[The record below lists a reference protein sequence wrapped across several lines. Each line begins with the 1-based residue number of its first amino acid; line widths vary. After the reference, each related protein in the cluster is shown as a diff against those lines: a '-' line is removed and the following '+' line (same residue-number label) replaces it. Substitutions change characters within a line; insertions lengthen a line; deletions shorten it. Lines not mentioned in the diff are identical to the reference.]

1 MWLFFSCLGNES
13 HIQMTEQIE
22 TLQEQPEVYVSQNR
36 WRAKAKHILIAHS
49 NAKISNK
56 DLKRSEQEAY
66 RRASDILDQLK
77 KGSSFEELALQFSD
91 DPNRNQGGVLD
102 AFGRGEMEEVFES
115 EVFRMKI
122 HETKIIES
130 AFGIHVVQR
139 LPLEE
144 YRLRSLVI
152 QYVGG
157 RESTETR
164 SREEARNLI
173 YSLRERIE
181 AGENISTLVEK
192 YSDGPFGP
200 WGGGIGYVDKEY
212 ISDVFRKQLSELE
225 EGDISPILESSYG
238 FHLFEK
244 LPYLEEEISIPSPQ
258 ESTDHLME

>member
-1 MWLFFSCLGNES
+1 MWLFFSCLSNES
-13 HIQMTEQIE
+13 HTQMTEQIE

-49 NAKISNK
+49 NAKISKK

-66 RRASDILDQLK
+66 QRASDILEQLK
-77 KGSSFEELALQFSD
+77 KGASFKQLALQFSD
-91 DPNRNQGGVLD
+91 DPNKNQGGILD
-102 AFGRGEMEEVFES
+102 AFGRGEMDEVFES
-115 EVFRMKI
+115 EVFGMKV

-157 RESTETR
+157 LESTETR
-164 SREEARNLI
+164 SREDARSFI
-173 YSLRERIE
+173 FSLRERIE
-181 AGENISTLVEK
+181 SGEDMSTLVER
-192 YSDGPFGP
+192 YSDGPFGS
-200 WGGGIGYVDKEY
+200 WGGDIGYVDKEY
-212 ISDVFRKQLSELE
+212 ISDVFREQLSELD
-225 EGDISPILESSYG
+225 EGEVSPILESLYG

-258 ESTDHLME
+258 ESTDHPRE